1 MDSDQDGVDASQQ
14 ELLPAPTTTTT
25 TTVSRSTLGNQTT
38 SRRRRMSESE
48 SDAETAETS
57 LRRVKRERTRRRTH
71 NTHSQD
77 DDGDEEDDDNEERED
92 IDSDDPDENEDNDD
106 YDDTADYDSDGTPI
120 RYERDLATQPTPLQT
135 RRLRSQYRALLS
147 SAADT
152 SALSEHD
159 LISTLHA
166 ANKLYRKV
174 KTTQEATLDSR
185 VLVMAADAGVR
196 RVERMRVDGGIF
208 GVEDWLSRVKK
219 MLTVGSTL
227 SNTPPTTSTT
237 RVNDDDDDETILDWY
252 KLGTLA
258 TRVLKRAPTI
268 GFMLGPLAL
277 EHRPR
282 TGTRRVARLHKDTT
296 ALQRPALLTHSDLSS
311 RPETSSLV
319 QTIYTALLSYT
330 TTHPST
336 PLPLF
341 KFFINPQS
349 FSQSVENM
357 FYTSFLIRDGRA
369 QVVVEEDGELVI
381 EPAAAVQDG
390 DDAAGRRQCLMDLD
404 MDVWRRLVEVYHI
417 EESVIPT
424 RQRVVQEAGKWYG

>member
-1 MDSDQDGVDASQQ
+1 
-14 ELLPAPTTTTT
+14 
-25 TTVSRSTLGNQTT
+25 
-38 SRRRRMSESE
+38 MSESE
-48 SDAETAETS
+48 SDTETS
-57 LRRVKRERTRRRTH
+57 EALRRIKRERTRRRTH
-71 NTHSQD
+71 SQD
-77 DDGDEEDDDNEERED
+77 DDDNDEEDEEEKQD
-92 IDSDDPDENEDNDD
+92 IDSDENDENDENDEKDDND
-106 YDDTADYDSDGTPI
+106 YDDAEYDSDGNPV

-152 SALSEHD
+152 SSLSEHD

-208 GVEDWLSRVKK
+208 GVEDWLNRVKK
-219 MLTVGSTL
+219 ALTVGPTT
-227 SNTPPTTSTT
+227 NTPPPTSTT
-237 RVNDDDDDETILDWY
+237 TRNNEDDEETMLDWY
-252 KLGTLA
+252 TLGPLA
-258 TRVLKRAPTI
+258 TRLLKRAPTI

-282 TGTRRVARLHKDTT
+282 PSTRRVARLIKDST
-296 ALQRPALLTHSDLSS
+296 ALQHPALLTHSDLAS

-319 QTIYTALLSYT
+319 QTIYTALLTYT

-341 KFFINPQS
+341 KFFINPNS

-390 DDAAGRRQCLMDLD
+390 DETAGRRQCLMDLD
-404 MDVWRRLVEVYHI
+404 MEVWKRLVEVYRI
-417 EESVIPT
+417 EESVIPM
-424 RQRVVQEAGKWYG
+424 RQKVVQEAGRWYG